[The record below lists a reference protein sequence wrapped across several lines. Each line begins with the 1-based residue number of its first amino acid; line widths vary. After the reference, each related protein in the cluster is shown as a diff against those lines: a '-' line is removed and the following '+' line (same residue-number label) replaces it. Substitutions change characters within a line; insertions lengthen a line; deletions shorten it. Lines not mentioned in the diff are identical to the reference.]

1 MVTSQ
6 ALSPCDDTAYHH
18 IVTNQYLVQDNITLS
33 DKNTTF
39 ITAVDLSDLSDL
51 SDLCIDPSD
60 LPSVD
65 LSDLSIDSSDL
76 PSVDLSEPEVT
87 KLEAMV
93 LKWLNPRNRAQHLWA
108 IDYLNTKGE
117 ILSKGLLSSP
127 EDSLT
132 EWSQCLRDTPA
143 NELLIR
149 NMTAAWRQKRYRDRQ
164 VDKKSYSFT
173 LDTAVK
179 VQLDRLAGR
188 QKKTISG
195 MLEDLITQA
204 VLKAEKAETKR
215 KLARSRETE
224 PRATLRHRLSTAE
237 NPK

>member
-1 MVTSQ
+1 MNASPYRYVVTSQ

-39 ITAVDLSDLSDL
+39 ITAVDLSDLPSVDL
-51 SDLCIDPSD
+51 S
-60 LPSVD
+60 D

>member
-1 MVTSQ
+1 MVTPHVSSHVS
-6 ALSPCDDTAYHH
+6 SPCDDTANHH

-39 ITAVDLSDLSDL
+39 ITAVDLSAPSTIDLSDL
-51 SDLCIDPSD
+51 SDLSTIDPSD
-60 LPSVD
+60 LPT
-65 LSDLSIDSSDL
+65 
-76 PSVDLSEPEVT
+76 VDLSEPEVT

>member
-1 MVTSQ
+1 MVTPHVSSHVS
-6 ALSPCDDTAYHH
+6 SPCDDTANHH

-39 ITAVDLSDLSDL
+39 ITAVDLSAPSTIDLSDL
-51 SDLCIDPSD
+51 SDLSTIDPSD
-60 LPSVD
+60 LPT
-65 LSDLSIDSSDL
+65 
-76 PSVDLSEPEVT
+76 VDLSEPEVT

-108 IDYLNTKGE
+108 IDYLTTKGE

>member
-1 MVTSQ
+1 MSNENATFI
-6 ALSPCDDTAYHH
+6 LD
-18 IVTNQYLVQDNITLS
+18 LS
-33 DKNTTF
+33 DPST
-39 ITAVDLSDLSDL
+39 VDLSDL
-51 SDLCIDPSD
+51 PY
-60 LPSVD
+60 
-65 LSDLSIDSSDL
+65 
-76 PSVDLSEPEVT
+76 VDLSEPEVT

-188 QKKTISG
+188 HKKTISG

-224 PRATLRHRLSTAE
+224 PRTTLRHRLRTAE

>member
-39 ITAVDLSDLSDL
+39 TTAVDLSDLPSVDL
-51 SDLCIDPSD
+51 S
-60 LPSVD
+60 D

-108 IDYLNTKGE
+108 IDYLNAKGE